1 MVKSRAYHV
10 GLALV
15 LGSALSTSA
24 PVARAQPSGDP
35 AVTVSAEVDAIV
47 ERGIELRRVGH
58 EEAALAVFESALAK
72 SPDSTRVKVH
82 LAATHQ
88 ALGQWLEAER
98 YLSHVLQQSEDPY
111 IRRHRA
117 TLEKAYA
124 FVDKR
129 LGSLDVVGGPE
140 GAELV
145 LSGRTIGQLP
155 LSSPVRVPV
164 GSYVLEVRKEGYYSV
179 SRPIAIGGGSLLR
192 ESIVLGRRAGPSP
205 AWTLP
210 GDSPSSEG
218 ASTRGSPRW
227 LTWTLGGAGLGA
239 AAVSVVA
246 FGIREKHA
254 QRWNGEECLAPGMT
268 RGQACPEEL
277 DGGRSAERWGIGA
290 GILSGVLLGGAAASF
305 LLERS
310 PPAEHPDLVLDGCG
324 FDLAGAHCFGSF

>member
-1 MVKSRAYHV
+1 MVKSRALNV
-10 GLALV
+10 GLALA
-15 LGSALSTSA
+15 LGSGMWSA
-24 PVARAQPSGDP
+24 AHVARAQTGGS

-47 ERGIELRRVGH
+47 QRGIELRRVGR
-58 EEAALAVFESALAK
+58 EEEALAVFESALAK

-88 ALGQWLEAER
+88 ALGQWIEAER
-98 YLSHVLQQSEDPY
+98 YLSDVLQRSDDAY
-111 IRRHRA
+111 IRRHRT

-124 FVDKR
+124 FVDGR

-140 GAELV
+140 GAELL
-145 LSGRTIGQLP
+145 LSGRSIGQLP
-155 LSSPVRVPV
+155 LSSPARVPV

-192 ESIVLGRRAGPSP
+192 ETIVLGRRAGPTP
-205 AWTLP
+205 AWT
-210 GDSPSSEG
+210 PSSDDGSSG
-218 ASTRGSPRW
+218 ASDTRGSPPW

-254 QRWNGEECLAPGMT
+254 ARWNGADCISPGLT
-268 RGQACPEEL
+268 RGQVCPEEL
-277 DGGRSAERWGIGA
+277 DSGRSAERWGIGA
-290 GILSGVLLGGAAASF
+290 GIVSAVLLGGATASW

-310 PPAEHPDLVLDGCG
+310 PPAEHPDLALEGCG
-324 FDLAGAHCFGSF
+324 LGLGGAHCFGSF

>member
-1 MVKSRAYHV
+1 MVKSRALNV
-10 GLALV
+10 GLALA
-15 LGSALSTSA
+15 LGCGMSTA
-24 PVARAQPSGDP
+24 VNVARAQAADS
-35 AVTVSAEVDAIV
+35 AVTLSAEVDAIV
-47 ERGIELRRVGH
+47 QRGIELRRVGR
-58 EEAALAVFESALAK
+58 EEEALAVFESALAK
-72 SPDSTRVKVH
+72 SPGSTRVKVH

-88 ALGQWLEAER
+88 ALGQWIEAER
-98 YLSHVLQQSEDPY
+98 YLSDVLQQSDDPY

-117 TLEKAYA
+117 TLDKAYA
-124 FVDKR
+124 FVDGR

-155 LSSPVRVPV
+155 LSSPVRVPI

-179 SRPIAIGGGSLLR
+179 SRPVAIGGGSLLR
-192 ESIVLGRRAGPSP
+192 ESIVLGRRAGPTP
-205 AWTLP
+205 VWT
-210 GDSPSSEG
+210 PSSEQSSSDE
-218 ASTRGSPRW
+218 ATRGSPRW

-254 QRWNGEECLAPGMT
+254 ARWNGADCLSPGLT

-277 DGGRSAERWGIGA
+277 DSGRSAERWGIGA
-290 GILSGVLLGGAAASF
+290 GIVSGVLLGGAAASL

-310 PPAEHPDLVLDGCG
+310 PPAEHPDLALDGCG
-324 FDLAGAHCFGSF
+324 IDLAGAHCFGSF

>member
-1 MVKSRAYHV
+1 MGQSRALNL
-10 GLALV
+10 GLSLALGCAV
-15 LGSALSTSA
+15 STSVH
-24 PVARAQPSGDP
+24 VARAQGGADA

-47 ERGIELRRVGH
+47 QRGIELRRVGR

-72 SPDSTRVKVH
+72 APSSTRVKVH

-98 YLSHVLQQSEDPY
+98 YLSDVLQQSDDAY

-124 FVDKR
+124 FVDGR

-140 GAELV
+140 GAEVV
-145 LSGRTIGQLP
+145 LSGRSIGQLP

-164 GSYVLEVRKEGYYSV
+164 GSYVLEVRKNGHYSV
-179 SRPIAIGGGSLLR
+179 TRPIAIAGGSLLR
-192 ESIVLGRRAGPSP
+192 ESIVLGRSSGSTP
-205 AWTLP
+205 ASTP
-210 GDSPSSEG
+210 PNEDHSSDE

-246 FGIREKHA
+246 LGIREKHA
-254 QRWNGEECLAPGMT
+254 ARWNGDECLAPGLT

-310 PPAEHPDLVLDGCG
+310 PPAEHPDLALDGCG
-324 FDLAGAHCFGSF
+324 IDMAGAHCFGSF